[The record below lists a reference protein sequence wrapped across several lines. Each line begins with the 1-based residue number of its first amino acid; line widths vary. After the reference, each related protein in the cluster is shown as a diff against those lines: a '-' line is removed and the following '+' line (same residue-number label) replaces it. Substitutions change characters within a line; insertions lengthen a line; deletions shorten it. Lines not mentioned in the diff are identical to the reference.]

1 MYVIGLVVLVLM
13 TFGIACGES
22 EEKTV
27 PTAIPTPK
35 PTQTPTSTPTPTE
48 AQNLIVYIG
57 DQIDEKVQEQGSSC
71 YVDRDIDAT
80 ISMFSSR
87 SINYLR
93 TYLEKPA
100 LGAYDV
106 RSIVDYLASQRGR
119 HERLCAQERG
129 GNVPEA
135 KNLSDIV
142 EFYSK
147 GLEQN
152 ISEGKNCEL
161 ADLYEK
167 YSSTFSREHINAARG
182 FFSAPWLNHDHVLQL
197 IAHFESEAG
206 RYAVICDKKK

>member
-1 MYVIGLVVLVLM
+1 MRVIGFSAIIVM
-13 TFGIACGES
+13 AFTIACGEP
-22 EEKTV
+22 ERATP

-35 PTQTPTSTPTPTE
+35 PTQTPISTPTPTE
-48 AQNLIVYIG
+48 AQNLIVNIG

-71 YVDRDIDAT
+71 YVDRGIDAT
-80 ISMFSSR
+80 ISMYSSR

-100 LGAYDV
+100 LGASDV

-119 HERLCAQERG
+119 HQRLCAQERG
-129 GNVPEA
+129 SNVPEA

-161 ADLYEK
+161 ADIYEK
-167 YSSTFSREHINAARG
+167 YSSMFSREHINAARG

-206 RYAVICDKKK
+206 RYAILCDKKK